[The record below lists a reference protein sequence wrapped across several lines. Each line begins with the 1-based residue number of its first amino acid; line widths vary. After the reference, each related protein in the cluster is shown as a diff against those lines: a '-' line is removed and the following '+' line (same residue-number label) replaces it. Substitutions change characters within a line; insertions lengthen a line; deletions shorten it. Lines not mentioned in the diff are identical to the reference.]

1 MAAESTLSNPL
12 DFTGERFTPECV
24 REIWYE
30 HIHRYAFARELVS
43 GLNVLDAACGEGYGT
58 ALLATRAASA
68 TGVDVSAQAVQ
79 HAQARY
85 TADNL
90 EFRASDC
97 LALPFEDGTFD
108 CVVSF
113 ETLEHLEDHQ
123 GLMKEFRRVL
133 KPAGFLVVS
142 SPDKAVYT
150 DQLHN
155 DNEHHVRELY
165 RDEFE
170 SLLGCYFPAF
180 RMLGQKLLFQSA
192 IWRLTGGSGVICQQ
206 DNRGEVATFPTPHHD
221 PVYLI
226 AICAND
232 ESSLPRY
239 ETGLNLFDDAGQSV
253 YAHYNDEIRK
263 HIAAGELL
271 AVQEAE
277 LKALRTE
284 LKKAQAGQGWW
295 SRWFKRS

>member
-1 MAAESTLSNPL
+1 MAAESALSNPL
-12 DFTGERFTPECV
+12 EFTGERFTPECV

-68 TGVDVSAQAVQ
+68 TGVDVSAEAVR
-79 HAQARY
+79 HALARY
-85 TADNL
+85 AADNL
-90 EFRASDC
+90 EFRESDC
-97 LALPFEDGTFD
+97 LALPFEDGSFD

-133 KPAGFLVVS
+133 KPAGFLVIS

-155 DNEHHVRELY
+155 DNEYHVRELY

-170 SLLGCYFPAF
+170 SLLSSHFPAF
-180 RMLGQKLLFQSA
+180 RLLGQKLLFQSA
-192 IWRLTGGSGVICQQ
+192 IWRLGEGSGVICQQ
-206 DNRGEVATFPTPHHD
+206 DNGGEVAAFPTPHHD

-226 AICAND
+226 AVCAND

-253 YAHYNDEIRK
+253 YEHYNDEIRK

-271 AVQEAE
+271 AAQEAE
-277 LKALRTE
+277 LEALRAE
-284 LKKAQAGQGWW
+284 LEKAQAGQGWW
-295 SRWFKRS
+295 SRWFKRP